1 MLKNKNSAIIFW
13 GISLLFALAATLLR
27 THVMASY
34 YEGTSGYFS
43 SDAIFPFVVTAII
56 AAMVLISVTSMFLLP
71 KSDAVLSLS
80 LSPIKAFASSLL
92 GFVFALI
99 FVFSIFSYGSGSSAL
114 GLAMTVLSL
123 LSAMYFIFDLLT
135 HKKDSQKLR
144 DLKAIW
150 GLAPAFWFLL
160 LILSVYFDR
169 SLPTNSPVKNFAY
182 ISVISAILS
191 LIYECHLYLG
201 YRQSRIYLGI
211 SYACTILCFSLSIP
225 HIVCSN
231 LTASPYMLSPLY
243 DYAVLAVGIYSSIRS
258 FELSLAISKGNN
270 EE

>member
-1 MLKNKNSAIIFW
+1 MLKTKNSAIIFW

-27 THVMASY
+27 THAMASY
-34 YEGTSGYFS
+34 YDGTSGYFI
-43 SDAIFPFVVTAII
+43 SDAIFPLVAVAVI
-56 AAMVLISVTSMFLLP
+56 AAMVLIMVTAMFLLP
-71 KSDAVLSLS
+71 KSDAALSLS
-80 LSPIKAFASSLL
+80 LSPLKAFASTLL
-92 GFVFALI
+92 CCVFALI
-99 FVFSIFSYGSGSSAL
+99 FVFSVFSYGSGSSAL

-123 LSAMYFIFDLLT
+123 FSALYFIFDLLT
-135 HKKDSQKLR
+135 YKKDSQKLR
-144 DLKAIW
+144 DLKALF

-169 SLPTNSPVKNFAY
+169 SLPTNSPVKNFIY

-201 YRQSRIYLGI
+201 YKQSRIYLGI

-231 LTASPYMLSPLY
+231 LTATPYMLSPLY
-243 DYAVLAVGIYSSIRS
+243 DYVMLAMGVYSAARS
-258 FELSLAISKGNN
+258 FELSKGNK
-270 EE
+270 E